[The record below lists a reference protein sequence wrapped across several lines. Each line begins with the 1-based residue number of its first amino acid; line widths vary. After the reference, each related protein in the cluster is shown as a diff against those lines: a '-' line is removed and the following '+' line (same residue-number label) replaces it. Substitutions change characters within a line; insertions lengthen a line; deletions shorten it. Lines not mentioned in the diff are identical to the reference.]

1 MSEGFVPLDLTK
13 ADVIPDGTYVATV
26 LKGELKDA
34 KDGSSQYINWL
45 IHIPEHT
52 FNIFHMTS
60 FKAPRM
66 IKAMLDACG
75 VAYDASG
82 FNFTECIGKQI
93 QVTVATKDDPQYGLQ
108 NVITKVT
115 KA

>member
-26 LKGELKDA
+26 IQAELKGT
-34 KDGSSQYINWL
+34 KDGTSQYINWL
-45 IHIPEHT
+45 LHIPEHT
-52 FNIFHMTS
+52 FNIFYITS

-66 IKAMLDACG
+66 VKAMLDACG
-75 VAYDASG
+75 IPYDTEG
-82 FNFTECIGKQI
+82 FKYIDCMGKQI
-93 QVTVATKDDPQYGLQ
+93 QVTVGTKDDPEYGLQ
-108 NVITKVT
+108 NRITKVS